1 MKLQISKALS
11 FRYTVSTSVCL
22 IFIDHPGP
30 FRKTYVFSG
39 QYVWTVSDTTGYNT
53 PILIS
58 VLWKDLPGSLN
69 AAVYSQRTNKSYF
82 LKGKAFTLH
91 NSVPSLVP
99 YKFVLSCQLRCH
111 YQTLFYLYIG
121 VGKTYRSWTRLHCP
135 CLISGISLRIVVF
148 MCHCHVLYSG
158 DKVWWYTRL
167 KLDIGFPKHLASIP
181 SNVNSALY
189 FNWNNKVILFKV
201 RSK

>member
-1 MKLQISKALS
+1 MCGQ
-11 FRYTVSTSVCL
+11 CL
-22 IFIDHPGP
+22 TLLGTTHP
-30 FRKTYVFSG
+30 S
-39 QYVWTVSDTTGYNT
+39 W
-53 PILIS
+53 
-58 VLWKDLPGSLN
+58 SLCCGRIYQG
-69 AAVYSQRTNKSYF
+69 ASMQ
-82 LKGKAFTLH
+82 LFTLRGPTSPTSLKVYLFALTH
-91 NSVPSLVP
+91 TISSLVP
-99 YKFVLSCQLRCH
+99 NQFVLSCQLRCH